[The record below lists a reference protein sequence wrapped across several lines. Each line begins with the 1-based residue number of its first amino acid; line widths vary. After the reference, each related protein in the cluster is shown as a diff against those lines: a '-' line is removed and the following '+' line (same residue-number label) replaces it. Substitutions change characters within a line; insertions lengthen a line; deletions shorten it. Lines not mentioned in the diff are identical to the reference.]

1 MRTETIIEVQ
11 DFLTIVKDNIPKKI
25 VDVKVL
31 LMIHPVESIILFLR
45 SLLREYKKKLRESIT
60 TDKTSPEVNELIV
73 TMFRL
78 HMAILCLEEEVRK
91 DDEFKQGAGKS
102 GKLPGRHRRRNRRTR
117 FRQNQ
122 DHDGKDWQTGD
133 STRCSA

>member
-31 LMIHPVESIILFLR
+31 LMIHPVESIALFLR

-60 TDKTSPEVNELIV
+60 TDKT
-73 TMFRL
+73 
-78 HMAILCLEEEVRK
+78 VR
-91 DDEFKQGAGKS
+91 
-102 GKLPGRHRRRNRRTR
+102 R
-117 FRQNQ
+117 
-122 DHDGKDWQTGD
+122 
-133 STRCSA
+133 

>member
-1 MRTETIIEVQ
+1 MRTETIIEAQ

-60 TDKTSPEVNELIV
+60 TDKTSQEVNELIV

-78 HMAILCLEEEVRK
+78 HMAILCLEEEINK
-91 DDEFKQGAGKS
+91 DDETKSRAAKGGKFS
-102 GKLPGRHRRRNRRTR
+102 RRNRRRNRRP
-117 FRQNQ
+117 RQRE
-122 DHDGKDWQTGD
+122 DAHHDGKDRNIGE
-133 STRCSA
+133 SARCSA

>member
-31 LMIHPVESIILFLR
+31 LMIHPIESIILFFR

-60 TDKTSPEVNELIV
+60 TAKTSPEVNELIV
-73 TMFRL
+73 VMFRL

-91 DDEFKQGAGKS
+91 DDEFKQRAGKG
-102 GKLPGRHRRRNRRTR
+102 GKFQRRNRRR
-117 FRQNQ
+117 HRRPRERE
-122 DHDGKDWQTGD
+122 DAHHDGKDRQTGD
-133 STRCSA
+133 GTRCFT